1 MIIKVCGLADNP
13 ESNAVAVFDGVDMLG
28 FIFYEG
34 SPRYTESTLA
44 TAKKKIGVFVNAPL
58 DNVIEKVQT
67 HKLNAVQLHGSE
79 PPEYISQLPKGIEI
93 IKVFGIASAEDLEQ
107 TKAYEGFA
115 NMFLFD
121 TKSPKHGGTGTAF
134 NWQVLEHYKGET
146 PFLLSGGIGPDSVEA
161 LRNFIHPKLAGYD
174 LNSRFELAPK
184 IKDATLIANFLNEMR
199 P

>member
-1 MIIKVCGLADNP
+1 MIVKVCGLTDNP
-13 ESNAVAVFDGVDMLG
+13 ESRAVAELDDINMLG

-34 SPRYTESTLA
+34 SSRYTESTLA
-44 TAKKKIGVFVNAPL
+44 TAKKKVGVFVNAPL
-58 DNVIEKVQT
+58 ALVKEKVQA
-67 HKLNAVQLHGSE
+67 HGLSSVQLHGSE
-79 PPEYISQLPKGIEI
+79 PPEYIKQLPKGIEI

-115 NMFLFD
+115 DMFLFD

-134 NWQVLEHYKGET
+134 NWQVLENYKGET
-146 PFLLSGGIGPDSVEA
+146 PFLLSGGIGPESVEA
-161 LRNFIHPKLAGYD
+161 LKSFSHPKLAGYD

-184 IKDATLIANFLNEMR
+184 IKDAALIANFLKEMK